1 MIIDD
6 IRARYPGIAG
16 ALYFYEPGKPVTLEM
31 INPDGDVFSF
41 SAPTVAECV
50 AKAFPELTD
59 VGIPI
64 SEPEPTEPQETPV
77 ASVFD

>member
-6 IRARYPGIAG
+6 IRACYPNLGISIYAIVPG
-16 ALYFYEPGKPVTLEM
+16 EPATLEV
-31 INPDGDVFSF
+31 IDPAGDVFSF

-50 AKAFPELTD
+50 AKAFPEL
-59 VGIPI
+59 I
-64 SEPEPTEPQETPV
+64 EPEPAEPKPEAPA